1 MNAPAN
7 ALGYLVTRSFVNG
20 VLFRLRRL
28 RQPKYLL
35 GAILGAAY
43 FYFYFGRFLGGSRMP
58 WGAGSGP
65 ASPYGPEIGAAILFI
80 ATIVLSWI
88 LPASRAAIG
97 FTEAEIAFLFPAPI
111 SRRTLVIMR
120 LVKSQFALLLF
131 SAFMTL
137 LSGRFRLGSE
147 AWLRIGG
154 WWMIMN
160 TLNMHRLGASFALQ
174 RLRERG
180 MADGKRRVFVVLA
193 LVGFAALVEF
203 MRRRLPP
210 TPGLAAALSG
220 RGEVMDYLVQV
231 LHTSPLRQLLVPFK
245 FVVAPNFAHDAA
257 AFFRAVLPAFGIMAL
272 HFIWVVR
279 ADVSFEDASIEAA
292 KKRAAFL
299 AARGRGELRARGK
312 SDKARTPLWQLHPT
326 GFAPIAFIWKS
337 LLKSGG
343 RRTLGRWAA
352 FFAALAAG
360 AWALQIVSDHYTGNR
375 PTALVVTAFIIGGGC
390 YIALLISFVMI
401 GQHSAAQLRQ
411 GIAAMDLLKTY
422 PIPGWQIAL
431 GELAGPVVL
440 GSLMQWCSL
449 GIGLMLLSIA
459 PAMQS
464 HLGMIATIAGGIALL
479 LPTFNLSTAILPCA
493 GALLFP
499 GWFRPQDNSGP
510 GLENTGMKLILGIAQ
525 LLAVAVAMI
534 PVAFFGAVAWFAVG
548 KITAVTELR
557 TLAAGGT
564 AMLILAMET
573 GLGIAW
579 LGSLYD
585 KFDVSSES

>member
-1 MNAPAN
+1 MNAPVN

-43 FYFYFGRFLGGSRMP
+43 FYFYFGRFLAVSRMP
-58 WGAGSGP
+58 WGAESGP
-65 ASPYGPEIGAAILFI
+65 ASPHGLEIGAAILFV

-88 LPASRAAIG
+88 LPASRAAIA

-111 SRRTLVIMR
+111 TRRTLVIMR

-137 LSGRFRLGSE
+137 LSGRFHLGSE
-147 AWLRIGG
+147 VWMRIGG
-154 WWMIMN
+154 WWVIMN

-180 MADGKRRVFVVLA
+180 MADGKRRVLVVLV
-193 LVGFAALVEF
+193 LVAFVALVEF
-203 MRRRLPP
+203 MRRSLPP
-210 TPGLAAALSG
+210 PPDLATAL
-220 RGEVMDYLVQV
+220 RGGGEITNYIVQL
-231 LHTSPLRQLLVPFK
+231 LHTGPLRYVLAPFK
-245 FVVAPNFAHDAA
+245 LVVAPNFAHEAVT
-257 AFFRAVLPAFGIMAL
+257 FLRALLPALGIMAL

-312 SDKARTPLWQLHPT
+312 SDKARTPLWRLRPT

-352 FFAALAAG
+352 FFAVLAAG
-360 AWALQIVSDHYTGNR
+360 AFALGRVEYLTK
-375 PTALVVTAFIIGGGC
+375 PLVVTAFIIGGGC

-401 GQHSAAQLRQ
+401 GQLSAAQLRQ
-411 GIAAMDLLKTY
+411 GIATMDLLKTY

-431 GELAGPVVL
+431 GELAGPVLL

-459 PAMQS
+459 PPLHP
-464 HLGMIATIAGGIALL
+464 HLGTITAIVGGIALL
-479 LPTFNLSTAILPCA
+479 LPIFNLSTAILPCA
-493 GALLFP
+493 GALLYP
-499 GWFRPQDNSGP
+499 GWFRPQENAAP
-510 GLENTGMKLILGIAQ
+510 GIENTGMKLILGIAQ
-525 LLAVAVAMI
+525 LLAVVVAMI
-534 PVAFFGAVAWFAVG
+534 PVAFFGAVAWFALG
-548 KITAVTELR
+548 KFTAAAEWQA
-557 TLAAGGT
+557 LAAGGT

>member
-1 MNAPAN
+1 MNAPVN

-43 FYFYFGRFLGGSRMP
+43 FYFYFGRFLAVSRMP

-65 ASPYGPEIGAAILFI
+65 ASPHGLEIGAAILFV

-88 LPASRAAIG
+88 LPASRAAIA

-111 SRRTLVIMR
+111 TRRTLVIMR

-137 LSGRFRLGSE
+137 LSGRFHLGSE
-147 AWLRIGG
+147 VWMRIGG
-154 WWMIMN
+154 WWVIMN

-180 MADGKRRVFVVLA
+180 MADGKRRVLVVLV
-193 LVGFAALVEF
+193 LVAFVALVEF
-203 MRRRLPP
+203 MRRSLPP
-210 TPGLAAALSG
+210 PPDLATAL
-220 RGEVMDYLVQV
+220 RGGGEITNYIVQL
-231 LHTSPLRQLLVPFK
+231 LHTGPLRYVLAPFK
-245 FVVAPNFAHDAA
+245 LVVAPNFAHEGVT
-257 AFFRAVLPAFGIMAL
+257 FLRALLPALGIMAL

-299 AARGRGELRARGK
+299 AARRRGELRARGK
-312 SDKARTPLWQLHPT
+312 SDKARTPLWRLRPT

-352 FFAALAAG
+352 FFAVLAAG
-360 AWALQIVSDHYTGNR
+360 AFALGRVEDLTK
-375 PTALVVTAFIIGGGC
+375 PLVVTAFIIGGGC

-401 GQHSAAQLRQ
+401 GQLSAAQLRQ
-411 GIAAMDLLKTY
+411 GIATMDLLKTY

-431 GELAGPVVL
+431 GELAGPVLL

-459 PAMQS
+459 PPLHP
-464 HLGMIATIAGGIALL
+464 HLGTITAIAGGIALL
-479 LPTFNLSTAILPCA
+479 LPIFNLSTAILPCA
-493 GALLFP
+493 GALLYP
-499 GWFRPQDNSGP
+499 GWFRPQESTGP
-510 GLENTGMKLILGIAQ
+510 GIENTGMKLILGIAQ
-525 LLAVAVAMI
+525 LLAVVVAMI
-534 PVAFFGAVAWFAVG
+534 PVAFFGAVAFFAVA
-548 KITAVTELR
+548 KFTTATEWPA
-557 TLAAGGT
+557 LAAGGT

-585 KFDVSSES
+585 EFDVSSES